1 MKKKLAIKKFLI
13 NMCLLFS
20 ILIFASCSSKKNLIK
35 TGVYAVSENDTI
47 IELWCFYKNSN
58 EGNIVDV
65 VEGIGNAVNYEKIES
80 NNESKNDEYE
90 EYIFYIGSE
99 DNKENILIK
108 RDDENYIIK
117 YQNGT
122 EKYLKLIDNNSDKLD
137 DYVNKYFQ

>member
-1 MKKKLAIKKFLI
+1 MKNKLIIKKILI
-13 NMCLLFS
+13 NMFLLFS
-20 ILIFASCSSKKNLIK
+20 ILIFASCSSKKTLIK
-35 TGVYAVSENDTI
+35 TGVYAVSENDII